1 MYSEGKRGGAAGP
14 SVTGKRKPAGKRDVG
29 SRRPKNG
36 SVAVRR
42 ERAGIPAVRTD
53 GKIRLNK
60 FIASSGLYSRREA
73 DRLMEMGEVTVNDEI
88 AQPGALVTGK
98 EKIKVRDQI
107 IRAQDRKVVVAWYKP
122 AGVTVTRSDPH
133 AKVTLEDVFHYPI
146 HLTYAGRLDR
156 DSEGLLLMTNDGGLI
171 DAMMRSA
178 NDHEKEYI
186 VRTRGKISDEDLHQM
201 SKGIWLK
208 DLEVKTKPCRIERLG
223 DYTFRIVLTQGLNRQ
238 IRRMCKARGHEVKSL
253 KRVRV
258 LNITVKGL
266 MPGMQ
271 RELTQDE
278 TMKLYEMAGV
288 TMPE

>member
-1 MYSEGKRGGAAGP
+1 MYSEGKRGGAADP
-14 SVTGKRKPAGKRDVG
+14 SVTGKRKPAGTRAGG

-36 SVAVRR
+36 SVAARH
-42 ERAGIPAVRTD
+42 AGTPAARTD

-73 DRLMEMGEVTVNDEI
+73 DRLMELGEVTVNDEI

>member
-1 MYSEGKRGGAAGP
+1 MYSERKRSGAAGKP
-14 SVTGKRKPAGKRDVG
+14 VRKKSQD
-29 SRRPKNG
+29 
-36 SVAVRR
+36 
-42 ERAGIPAVRTD
+42 ER
-53 GKIRLNK
+53 IRLNK

-73 DRLMEMGEVTVNDEI
+73 DRLMEMGEVTVDDEI
-88 AQPGALVTGK
+88 AQPGTMVTGR

-107 IRAQDRKVVVAWYKP
+107 IHSQDRKVVVAYYKP
-122 AGVTVTRSDPH
+122 VGVTVTKSDPH
-133 AKVTLEDVFHYPI
+133 AKVTLEEVFRYPV

-156 DSEGLLLMTNDGGLI
+156 DSEGLLLMTNDGALI

-178 NDHEKEYI
+178 NEHEKEYI

-201 SKGIWLK
+201 SRGIWLK

-223 DYTFRIVLTQGLNRQ
+223 EYTFRIVLTQGLNRQ

-266 MPGMQ
+266 QPGMQ

-278 TMKLYEMAGV
+278 KMEIMDIQDEKMKLYEAVGL
-288 TMPE
+288 PLEG

>member
-14 SVTGKRKPAGKRDVG
+14 SVTGRRKPAVTRAGG
-29 SRRPKNG
+29 SRRSKNG
-36 SVAVRR
+36 SMAAQ
-42 ERAGIPAVRTD
+42 RAETPAVRTD